1 MLSDKSFSIE
11 FRYMNEEVTIGIA
24 FATGLASFLSP
35 CVLPLVPVYLTSV
48 CGPEILELKTRKSRI
63 SIFFHSLCFVIGFSF
78 VFITV
83 GTIAGLAGFAFGSHL
98 IINKIAGGLLIA
110 FGLFILASL
119 KFPWLNYEKR
129 LNPSLG
135 TTTGYLRSFIIG
147 VVFAFAWAP
156 CIVGL
161 LGGTASLALGSGKA
175 WQGTIL
181 LAVYSLALGIPFMII
196 GVAFDFTVPL
206 LKHIYKYTNMIHIFS
221 GILIIIVGIL
231 ILTGIL
237 G

>member
-1 MLSDKSFSIE
+1 
-11 FRYMNEEVTIGIA
+11 MNEEITIGIA

-48 CGPEILELKTRKSRI
+48 CGPEILDLKAKKSRI
-63 SIFFHSLCFVIGFSF
+63 SIFFHSLCFVIGFSV

-83 GTIAGLAGFAFGSHL
+83 GTIAGLAGFAIGSHL
-98 IINKIAGGLLIA
+98 LINRIAGGLLIA
-110 FGLFILASL
+110 FGLFILAAL
-119 KFPWLNYEKR
+119 KFTWLNYEKR
-129 LNPSLG
+129 LTPKVG
-135 TTTGYLRSFIIG
+135 TTTGYVRSFILG
-147 VVFAFAWAP
+147 LVFALAWAP

-161 LGGTASLALGSGKA
+161 LGGTASLALGSGDA
-175 WQGTIL
+175 WRGTIL
-181 LAVYSLALGIPFMII
+181 LTVYSLALGIPFLVI

-206 LKHIYKYTNMIHIFS
+206 LKRIYKYTGFTHILS

-231 ILTGIL
+231 ILTGVI

>member
-1 MLSDKSFSIE
+1 
-11 FRYMNEEVTIGIA
+11 MNEEISIGIA

-48 CGPEILELKTRKSRI
+48 CGPEILELKIRKNRI
-63 SIFFHSLCFVIGFSF
+63 SIFFHSLSFVIGFSV

-83 GTIAGLAGFAFGSHL
+83 GTIAALAGFAIGSHL
-98 IINKIAGGLLIA
+98 LINRIAGGLLIA
-110 FGLFILASL
+110 FGLFILAAL

-129 LNPSLG
+129 LTPKLG

-147 VVFAFAWAP
+147 LVFAFAWAP

-161 LGGTASLALGSGKA
+161 LGGTASLALGSGRVLL
-175 WQGTIL
+175 GVIL
-181 LAVYSLALGIPFMII
+181 LAVYSLALGIPFLVI
-196 GVAFDFTVPL
+196 GVAFDFAVPL
-206 LKHIYKYTNMIHIFS
+206 LKRIYKYTNMIHVFS

-231 ILTGIL
+231 ILTSVL